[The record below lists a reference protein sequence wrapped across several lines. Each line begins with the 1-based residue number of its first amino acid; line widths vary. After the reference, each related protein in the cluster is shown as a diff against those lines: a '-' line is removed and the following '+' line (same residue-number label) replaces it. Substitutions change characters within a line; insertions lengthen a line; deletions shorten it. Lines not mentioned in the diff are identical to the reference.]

1 MDVHV
6 LGGLT
11 VREGGVSITPTAAA
25 PRQVLALL
33 AAFAGQV
40 VPVTVL
46 TEELWPS
53 GAPRGARTELATHIA
68 ELRALIARALH
79 ESEDGEATGG
89 WTERRTADAVL
100 VSLPGGYRLDTGV
113 GVHDIGQFERAAGA
127 GYRAMD
133 TGDLGRASL
142 RLGEALALWRGEPY
156 AGVAAGPCLRRE
168 IERLETARLSVLD
181 QWVEAQLGLGRHE
194 EILSELPGLA
204 ARYATNEPLQAHL
217 MVALLRCGRHEEALA
232 VYERLRTVLQRESGM
247 EPSARL
253 RRLQHSVLAVR
264 HTRVG
269 AGSGASRAGGSAG
282 LFGAAP
288 GYAPGAAGSARGEGV
303 PTVTWYGSALPRV
316 PAQPQPGRTDAAAG
330 GAAVGAATG
339 VAMAV

>member
-1 MDVHV
+1 MDVHI
-6 LGGLT
+6 LGGLS
-11 VREGGVSITPTAAA
+11 VRENGVSIAPTAAA

-33 AAFAGQV
+33 TAFAGQV

-79 ESEDGEATGG
+79 ASEADGVPGG
-89 WTERRTADAVL
+89 WAERRTADAVL
-100 VSLPGGYRLDTGV
+100 VSLPGGYRLDTGG

-133 TGDLGRASL
+133 AGDLTRASL

-156 AGVAAGPCLRRE
+156 AGVAAGPCLLRE
-168 IERLETARLSVLD
+168 IERLECARLSVLD

-232 VYERLRTVLQRESGM
+232 VYERLRATLHRETGM

-253 RRLQHSVLAVR
+253 RRLQHSVLALR

-269 AGSGASRAGGSAG
+269 AAGRASRPGSFAGGVFGDGAG
-282 LFGAAP
+282 HGTGYGSPAAP
-288 GYAPGAAGSARGEGV
+288 ADGT

-316 PAQPQPGRTDAAAG
+316 PVQQQPGRAEPVT
-330 GAAVGAATG
+330 TG
-339 VAMAV
+339 VAVAV

>member
-1 MDVHV
+1 MDVHI
-6 LGGLT
+6 LGGLS
-11 VREGGVSITPTAAA
+11 VREGGVPITPTAAA

-33 AAFAGQV
+33 TAFAGQV

-79 ESEDGEATGG
+79 ETEDEGVAGG

-133 TGDLGRASL
+133 AGDLARASL

-168 IERLETARLSVLD
+168 IERLESARLSVLD

-232 VYERLRTVLQRESGM
+232 VYERLRVILHRETGM
-247 EPSARL
+247 EPCARL
-253 RRLQHSVLAVR
+253 RRLQHAVLAVR
-264 HTRVG
+264 HTRVA
-269 AGSGASRAGGSAG
+269 AGSGGRSPLPGTPGERVFGYTGGHPAAPAHAGGTPA
-282 LFGAAP
+282 
-288 GYAPGAAGSARGEGV
+288 
-303 PTVTWYGSALPRV
+303 VTWYGPALPRV
-316 PAQPQPGRTDAAAG
+316 PAQPQAGRADT
-330 GAAVGAATG
+330 VTTG
-339 VAMAV
+339 VAVPV

>member
-1 MDVHV
+1 MVDIHI
-6 LGGLT
+6 LGGLS
-11 VREGGVSITPTAAA
+11 VREGGVPITPTAAA

-33 AAFAGQV
+33 TAFAGQV

-53 GAPRGARTELATHIA
+53 GAPRGARTEIAAHIA

-79 ESEDGEATGG
+79 ESEEDTGAGG

-133 TGDLGRASL
+133 AGDLTRASL
-142 RLGEALALWRGEPY
+142 RLGEALALWHGEPY

-168 IERLETARLSVLD
+168 IERLESARLSVLD

-194 EILSELPGLA
+194 AILSELPGLA

-232 VYERLRTVLQRESGM
+232 VYERLRTILHRETGM

-264 HTRVG
+264 HTG
-269 AGSGASRAGGSAG
+269 AGAAAGGRASLGGTSEG
-282 LFGAAP
+282 LFGYAVLPAPAPARTATAA
-288 GYAPGAAGSARGEGV
+288 EGT
-303 PTVTWYGSALPRV
+303 PAVTWYGPAAPRV
-316 PAQPQPGRTDAAAG
+316 PGQPKPVRTG
-330 GAAVGAATG
+330 TVTTG

>member
-1 MDVHV
+1 MDVHI
-6 LGGLT
+6 LGGLS

-33 AAFAGQV
+33 TAFAGQV

-53 GAPRGARTELATHIA
+53 GAPRGARTELAAHIA
-68 ELRALIARALH
+68 ELRTLIARALQDA
-79 ESEDGEATGG
+79 EDDGAPGA

-133 TGDLGRASL
+133 VGDLPRASL

-156 AGVAAGPCLRRE
+156 AGVAAGPRLRRE

-181 QWVEAQLGLGRHE
+181 QWVEAQLALGRHE

-204 ARYATNEPLQAHL
+204 ARYATDEPLQAHL
-217 MVALLRCGRHEEALA
+217 MVTLLRCGRHDEALA
-232 VYERLRTVLQRESGM
+232 VYERLRAVLHRETGT

-269 AGSGASRAGGSAG
+269 TGRTAPHPADAA
-282 LFGAAP
+282 FGH
-288 GYAPGAAGSARGEGV
+288 GYAPVATAPARTDAAPA
-303 PTVTWYGSALPRV
+303 VTWYGPALPRI
-316 PAQPQPGRTDAAAG
+316 PAQLRSVRADT
-330 GAAVGAATG
+330 ATKG
-339 VAMAV
+339 VAVAV

>member
-1 MDVHV
+1 MDIHI
-6 LGGLT
+6 LGGLS

-33 AAFAGQV
+33 TAFAGQV

-53 GAPRGARTELATHIA
+53 GAPRGARTELAAHIA

-79 ESEDGEATGG
+79 ESEEDAAAGR

-133 TGDLGRASL
+133 AGDLVRASL
-142 RLGEALALWRGEPY
+142 RLGEALALWHGEPY

-168 IERLETARLSVLD
+168 VERLESARLSVLD

-232 VYERLRTVLQRESGM
+232 VYERLRTVLHRETGM
-247 EPSARL
+247 EPCARL

-269 AGSGASRAGGSAG
+269 AGAGARTPLAATSAEALFGYATGPGTTRAAFDAVPAGG
-282 LFGAAP
+282 
-288 GYAPGAAGSARGEGV
+288 
-303 PTVTWYGSALPRV
+303 WYGPAVPRV
-316 PAQPQPGRTDAAAG
+316 PAQPQPGRAG
-330 GAAVGAATG
+330 TVTAG